1 MLPLGNY
8 SFTQEGSSRMSDENS
23 RYLKR
28 RRHRRAK
35 IHKLLARLKNADA
48 RERVKLID
56 KLWKINPAVIP
67 NEPAG

>member
-1 MLPLGNY
+1 
-8 SFTQEGSSRMSDENS
+8 MSDENS

-28 RRHRRAK
+28 RRQRRAK
-35 IHKLLARLKNADA
+35 IGKLLDRLKKADP

-67 NEPAG
+67 TEPAG

>member
-1 MLPLGNY
+1 
-8 SFTQEGSSRMSDENS
+8 MSDENS
-23 RYLKR
+23 RYIKR

-35 IHKLLARLKNADA
+35 IRKLLARLKNADA

-56 KLWKINPAVIP
+56 KLWKINPTVIP

>member
-1 MLPLGNY
+1 
-8 SFTQEGSSRMSDENS
+8 MSDENS

-35 IHKLLARLKNADA
+35 IHKLLDRLKKADP
-48 RERVKLID
+48 RERVRLIE

-67 NEPAG
+67 NEARMTNTELPKKSE